1 MLSISSIVKKTGH
14 HIFINILTVIG
25 VSILWSIFIV
35 PAIFLFPFPVAILFL
50 FITFIPTTVAVF
62 ALINS
67 MLRDGKNQLRRFFKL
82 YFYYF
87 KRAFLIGVV
96 YCLAVIIPV
105 SEWWYY
111 FTINHNYFV
120 FIFAIFQ
127 TYLCLT
133 FLASQ
138 VYTIP
143 FLVMEDLSAI
153 QAMNQSIKHFLGH
166 TWYTIGLFV
175 QILSVTIL
183 LSLTV
188 IGFFI
193 LYIGIMSIFV
203 LNAAQNVTLDKK
215 QEIIVAN
222 VEQHI

>member
-1 MLSISSIVKKTGH
+1 MLSISSVLKKTGH
-14 HIFINILTVIG
+14 HIFTNILTVLG
-25 VSILWSIFIV
+25 VNILWSIFIV
-35 PAIFLFPFPVAILFL
+35 PALFLFPLPVAILFL
-50 FITFIPTTVAVF
+50 FTTFIPTTVAVY
-62 ALINS
+62 AMMNS
-67 MLRDGKNQLRRFFKL
+67 VLSGGKNQLRQFFKF

-87 KRAFLIGVV
+87 KRAFLIGVI
-96 YCLAVIIPV
+96 YFLAVIIPV

-111 FTINHNYFV
+111 FTINDSYFV

-143 FLVMEDLSAI
+143 FLVTDDLKVF
-153 QAMNQSIKHFLGH
+153 QAMNQSIRYFLSH

-183 LSLTV
+183 LSISV
-188 IGFFI
+188 IGFFL
-193 LYIGIMSIFV
+193 LYIGMMSIFV
-203 LNAAQNVTLDKK
+203 LNAAKNVTMDKK
-215 QEIIVAN
+215 QKVVAAN